1 MIAHPSS
8 VKVIKYACVSVIST
22 IVSQVTLLLTFGIFH
37 VMSEVPANIVANV
50 LATIPSYWLNRRW
63 VWGKGGKS
71 HFWRRSRRSGSCPSS
86 GWRSRAWPSGWPA
99 TSPGHTT

>member
-1 MIAHPSS
+1 
-8 VKVIKYACVSVIST
+8 
-22 IVSQVTLLLTFGIFH
+22 
-37 VMSEVPANIVANV
+37 MSEVPANILANV

-71 HFWRRSRRSGSCPSS
+71 HFWREVGPSGACPSS
-86 GWRSRAWPSGWPA
+86 DWPSRAWPSGWPA